1 MKRTIAICTV
11 ISIAVILAATFA
23 PAQVEEYAGAI
34 VRAWNYLYVKSG
46 GELQIETG
54 GTFTAESGSTVN
66 FDAGSTL
73 SLDDDAALAFGVGDA
88 TAGINASASNEFA
101 IGPILGGF
109 ADYRGLPSRI
119 EWDWIPGSRGLPT
132 TAGLV
137 AAGTND
143 QDLVVQG
150 TNASADDVIYAT
162 AQGGI
167 QLQTDAAD
175 GDEVILYPYKSD
187 GAVGSSTP
195 SVGMVANTNWRSDKG
210 LQFETILT
218 TGKQNNVGIIWTG
231 LKQTNTEVI
240 ATDNE
245 GVYFRT
251 ANDEGG
257 TYDTYGKWECIF
269 NRAGVDYRYNSG
281 VSFAKDTVFHLAI
294 DIDKDQLP
302 HFYINGAL
310 VASGTTT
317 VITGINLW
325 PTTGIATD
333 GAAADM
339 NITVQRQRLSQKF

>member
-143 QDLVVQG
+143 QDLVVEG

-167 QLQTDAAD
+167 QLQTDGAD

-210 LQFETILT
+210 LRFETILT
-218 TGKQNNVGIIWTG
+218 TGQVNKGIIWTG

-251 ANDEGG
+251 ENDSAIMPN
-257 TYDTYGKWECIF
+257 KWVAIF
-269 NRAGVDYRYNSG
+269 NRAGVDYQYDTG
-281 VSFAKDTVFHLAI
+281 LTFARNTQYHFAI